1 MTSTVSFKDKLKQI
15 FSVILWDLK
24 GCKGSLMVYTI
35 LASVFTVI
43 IFTLVFVLTADQTS
57 FSPLFSTESSPKISL
72 SEKCRFSGYFICHYR
87 FSYTY
92 FCYYL
97 YCADILVYA
106 QQA

>member
-35 LASVFTVI
+35 LASVFT
-43 IFTLVFVLTADQTS
+43 D
-57 FSPLFSTESSPKISL
+57 
-72 SEKCRFSGYFICHYR
+72 
-87 FSYTY
+87 TY